1 MSPDPL
7 FCRSK
12 DFQFQDGE
20 EFCDYY
26 VAEAVGKTIGSDNL
40 TGVQPLRFIWKI
52 YVRSV
57 QTRVELLSK
66 GINFRGRNITVYDA
80 NPDYN
85 HLEGYETTEKVT
97 FRDLPLNVPNSE
109 VKNFI
114 ESKGITLASEIKY
127 GTVRTPDGYF
137 HPTIKNGDRYVY
149 VKTPL
154 PQVLPKAA
162 MIDENKTRINHRSQ
176 SIVCKACHHFGHKT
190 GDEVCTALLKE
201 EEKNWPFRGFQ
212 MPLSNMWKCIQNFI
226 YMGKEFDCTETAFQW
241 KKAIDLQMPGV
252 AAKIH
257 NAPHGGAAK
266 RIADRYIPEKDASE
280 WSKSQAALKTMEE
293 LLTIKADIDFQF
305 LSVLQETGDKV
316 IVEATSDVY
325 WGSGI
330 ADLDL
335 AASTSQDFW
344 IGQNILG
351 EMLMDIRQRTKRQYL
366 TVKEYEEQYRSDGEP
381 QLNEMYGYRDMPNER
396 ESQGH
401 DWGQD
406 EFPGYGIE
414 SDSCYPSDTEDFL
427 DANSQTENEE
437 TYSCVATEDES
448 LVPAESESEHQPNS
462 SKMTQV
468 KCTSNYRKKKDKK
481 FHRVFTVESRAP
493 RPPQPTLLEYM
504 SKPHSTRSQKHTST
518 KRRSSRTP
526 PGGQQYKHRHIENQP
541 TNQKQSTSTVT

>member
-109 VKNFI
+109 VKDFI

-154 PQVLPKAA
+154 PEVFPKVA
-162 MIDENKTRINHRSQ
+162 MIDDNRTRINHRSQ
-176 SIVCKACHHFGHKT
+176 SIVCKACHRFGHKA
-190 GDEVCTALLKE
+190 GEEVCTALLRD

-212 MPLSNMWKCIQNFI
+212 MPLSNMWKCIQNFT

-252 AAKIH
+252 AARIY

-266 RIADRYIPEKDASE
+266 RIADRYIPDKEASE
-280 WSKSQAALKTMEE
+280 WSQSQAALKTMEE

-330 ADLDL
+330 ADPNL
-335 AASTSQDFW
+335 AASTSQEFW

-351 EMLMDIRQRTKRQYL
+351 AMLMDIRRKTKRQYL

-381 QLNEMYGYRDMPNER
+381 QLGEIYGSRTTVNHQDT
-396 ESQGH
+396 QGH

-406 EFPGYGIE
+406 EFPGYGAE
-414 SDSCYPSDTEDFL
+414 SDSCYPSDTDYL
-427 DANSQTENEE
+427 DANSLTENED
-437 TYSCVATEDES
+437 TYSCIATEDES
-448 LVPAESESEHQPNS
+448 HVPTEDESQDRP
-462 SKMTQV
+462 KV
-468 KCTSNYRKKKDKK
+468 KVTSNYRKNRGKK
-481 FHRVFTVESRAP
+481 FQKVYTAKQK
-493 RPPQPTLLEYM
+493 PPQPTLLDYM
-504 SKPHSTRSQKHTST
+504 KKPYSIKQQNHTAN
-518 KRRSSRTP
+518 KRQSSRTP
-526 PGGQQYKHRHIENQP
+526 PGDQHYKHRHIETSTNNQ
-541 TNQKQSTSTVT
+541 QQSTSTV